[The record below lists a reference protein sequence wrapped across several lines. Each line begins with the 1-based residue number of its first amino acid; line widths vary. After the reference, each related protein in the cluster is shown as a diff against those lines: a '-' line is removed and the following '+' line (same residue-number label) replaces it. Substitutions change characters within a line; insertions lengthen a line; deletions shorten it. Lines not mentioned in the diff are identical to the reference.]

1 MNKTEIINLSEASG
15 VSENDYVMVDSPT
28 WGARKYLAKNFKTT
42 AEGGNSITYGTDTP
56 TMAATDKDGDLY
68 LMLNSGNKKI
78 AEFLFME
85 DDWAL
90 IDGDFPILEGVVIS
104 QNRRNASTSDT
115 YTATKECNVLCVNIN
130 MNGEASNQSLA
141 SSITTTGEILYQDV
155 YSPSWSSPDRNQ
167 FTRVAIVHLEE
178 GETVTL
184 GNSSPERYTS
194 QVHLAVI
201 LNNYYKPN
209 QLTRV
214 VSEAKADNTYD
225 SSQTYLLN
233 ESGRY
238 FAIGFQTS
246 GTYNNPTT
254 YATIDTSNDSEVMEV
269 IRSGQ
274 YASISIGLVDYPN
287 TITFGWGNL
296 TSYATKGYAVY
307 KLS

>member
-1 MNKTEIINLSEASG
+1 MDKTEIINLTEASG

-28 WGARKYLAKNFKTT
+28 FGARKYLAKNLKTV

-56 TMAATDKDGDLY
+56 TMTATDKDGDLY

-90 IDGDFPILEGVVIS
+90 IDGDFPILENVVIA
-104 QNRRNASTSDT
+104 QNRHNSSASDT
-115 YTATKECNVLCVNIN
+115 YTATKKCNVLCVNIN
-130 MNGEASNQSLA
+130 VNGEASTKNLS
-141 SSITTTGEILYQDV
+141 SSISTTGEILYQDV

-167 FTRVAIVHLEE
+167 CTRVAIVHLEE

-184 GNSSPERYTS
+184 GNSSDGNYTS

-201 LNNYYKPN
+201 LSNYYEAN

-214 VSEAKADNTYD
+214 VSNAKSDNTY
-225 SSQTYLLN
+225 SGSQTYSLTG
-233 ESGRY
+233 SGRY
-238 FAIGFQTS
+238 LAIGFQTS
-246 GTYNNPTT
+246 GAENNPTT
-254 YATIDTSNDSEVMEV
+254 YATISTDNDSEIIEA
-269 IRSGQ
+269 IRGGQ
-274 YASISIGLVDYPN
+274 YASISIGLIDYPN
-287 TITFGWGNL
+287 TITFRWGDLGN
-296 TSYATKGYAVY
+296 YATKGYAVY